1 MSIIVCNIFAYNA
14 FVVLM
19 RYENVRAFSQST
31 MNAYNK
37 MKYIEL
43 KEKERESE
51 RVRDGIDKRQMGT
64 QRPTIYMN
72 ALEATGVRKA
82 KNDRIRYYYYNLLS
96 LPYGSLIHVSMCC
109 VCAV

>member
-43 KEKERESE
+43 KEKERE
-51 RVRDGIDKRQMGT
+51 RVRECEMG
-64 QRPTIYMN
+64 
-72 ALEATGVRKA
+72 
-82 KNDRIRYYYYNLLS
+82 
-96 LPYGSLIHVSMCC
+96 
-109 VCAV
+109 